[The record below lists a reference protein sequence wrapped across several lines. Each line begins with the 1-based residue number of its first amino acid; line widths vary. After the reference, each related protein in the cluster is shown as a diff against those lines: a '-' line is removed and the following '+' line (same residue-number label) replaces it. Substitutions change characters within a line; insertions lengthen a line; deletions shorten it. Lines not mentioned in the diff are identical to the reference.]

1 MTRKRRNFTAEY
13 KQRIARMVIDD
24 GLSVA
29 AVCRD
34 QDLGETAVRRWV
46 DQLKME
52 RSGQPSEGAPL
63 TAEQQRIRQLEQE
76 NRQLKEDKELLKK
89 ASAFF
94 ARELK

>member
-24 GLSVA
+24 GLSVP

-46 DQLKME
+46 DQLKAE
-52 RSGQPSEGAPL
+52 LAGQPGEGQPL
-63 TAEQQRIRQLEQE
+63 TAEQQRIRELERE
-76 NRQLKEDKELLKK
+76 NQRLKEDKELLKK